1 MTRNE
6 MWFGICSC
14 FGACHLEIEHILQVM
29 GEPSALY
36 GKEREK
42 MLTALT
48 EGTAKTGRRPIL
60 LPKQAEALRRCTQEE
75 TIRQEMEKLTQKGI
89 RFISIDDP
97 AYPKRLTIL
106 KDAPFGL
113 YVKGNLPSEEPTCG
127 MVGARACSAYGRAM
141 SERFAVYLAKEQVQI
156 ISGMA
161 LGIDGMC
168 SRGALKAGG
177 KTFVVLGS
185 GVDVIYPK
193 ENTDLYY
200 EILMKGGGIIS
211 EYPPGT
217 APLAWQFPYRNR
229 LIAALSDLL
238 LVMEARKRSGTLST
252 VACALDL
259 GKDVYALPG
268 RITDPLSE
276 SCNLLIR
283 EGAGML
289 TTPEEIAQILRGGVQ
304 NGGVPSGTVPSGGVP
319 SGTVPSG
326 GVPEENGGAE
336 SRLEGPAEAAA
347 RQLYLALEWEAK
359 SLEEICRKAGMK
371 AQEAASLITL
381 LVLDGWAK
389 EAAPGYYEKAR

>member
-14 FGACHLEIEHILQVM
+14 FGACHLEIERILQVM

-75 TIRQEMEKLTQKGI
+75 TICQEMEKLTQKGI

-289 TTPEEIAQILRGGVQ
+289 TTPEEIANILHGGQ
-304 NGGVPSGTVPSGGVP
+304 
-319 SGTVPSG
+319 
-326 GVPEENGGAE
+326 PEKNARQPEKNAGQPKENGGAE

-359 SLEEICRKAGMK
+359 SLEEICRKASMK